1 MAKKLVFNDV
11 ELFMLP
17 QKVLYIPSYQLLVLS
32 DWHIGKLGHFRK
44 AGLFVPPMRLE
55 EEFARLADLLSEL
68 PVREV
73 IFLGDLFHSE
83 WNYEWDEFQQ
93 FLQRFPSVKFIL
105 TRGNHD
111 ILPTAVLQASVI
123 EVKEYVLLSE
133 GLLFSH
139 EPLQHLDSY
148 IYNIVGHVHPG
159 CEVALPGRQY
169 YKLPC
174 FYLEDKVLTLPAFGR
189 WTGLY
194 ILPKRQDNRI
204 FAIVGTEEV
213 IELKSS

>member
-1 MAKKLVFNDV
+1 MAKKLVLNGV

-17 QKVLYIPSYQLLVLS
+17 QKVLYVPSYQLIVLS

-55 EEFARLADLLSEL
+55 EEFARLEVLLHDL
-68 PVREV
+68 PVQQV

-93 FLQRFPSVKFIL
+93 FLQRFPAVKFIL

-111 ILPTAVLQASVI
+111 ILPEALLEASVI
-123 EVKEYVLLSE
+123 HVKDYVLLDE
-133 GLLFSH
+133 GLVFSH
-139 EPLQHLDSY
+139 EPIPHLEHY
-148 IYNIVGHVHPG
+148 IFNIVGHIHPG
-159 CEVALPGRQY
+159 CEVALRGRQY

-174 FYLEDKVLTLPAFGR
+174 FYLEEKILTLPAFGR

-194 ILPKRQDNRI
+194 ILPKRQHNRI
-204 FAIVGTEEV
+204 FAVVGTEEV
-213 IELKSS
+213 IELT

>member
-1 MAKKLVFNDV
+1 MAKKLTFNGV

-17 QKVLYIPSYQLLVLS
+17 QKVLYIPSYHLLVLS

-44 AGLFVPPMRLE
+44 AGLFVPPMRLD
-55 EEFARLADLLSEL
+55 EEFSRLAVLLNEL
-68 PVREV
+68 SVREV

-83 WNYEWDEFQQ
+83 WNYEWDEFQR
-93 FLQRFPSVKFIL
+93 FLQGFPTVKFLL

-111 ILPTAVLQASVI
+111 ILPEAILKASVI
-123 EVKEYVLLSE
+123 QVKDYVLLAE
-133 GLLFSH
+133 GIVFSH
-139 EPLQHLDSY
+139 EPIKQLDAA
-148 IYNIVGHVHPG
+148 IYNIVGHIHPG
-159 CEVALPGRQY
+159 CEVAVKGRQY

-194 ILPKRQDNRI
+194 MLTKRQDNRV
-204 FAIVGTEEV
+204 FAVVGNADV
-213 IELKSS
+213 IELKY